1 MIVPT
6 PTQFLT
12 NLKGLRFSGQL
23 VQMDPSGQRWT
34 FYLSKGSIIH
44 ATGGVH
50 LMRRWQRNLTTYCPR
65 IPNYR
70 IAWQRDLASIDEPT
84 FPMGWEY
91 ALLQLW
97 VSQQK
102 ITLEQATQMID
113 ASITE
118 VLFDVAQASDV
129 AEQIRQDNSLSPQL
143 PLFEVEPAIQKAQKQ
158 WQIWQQAKLA
168 DYSPNLAP
176 VLKQPEQ
183 LQRYSSTQFY
193 KNLVTLLN
201 GEHTLRDLAVKTQ
214 RGTVEITSSI
224 LPFIQLGWLELLP
237 LADLPAPIYRRK
249 PSASIATP
257 TPPPAKR
264 GLIACVDDSSLVLQ
278 MMEKL
283 VTSAGYEFLGIDDA
297 IRALGSLLTRK
308 PDLIFLDLVMPK
320 GNGYEICEQLR
331 KLAYFRKTPIVI
343 LTGNDGYANR
353 LRSNF
358 VGASDFLSK
367 PLDADAVLNV
377 IKKHLEPSAASSS
390 APNERHQGQDSL
402 SRAAK
407 LNASY

>member
-1 MIVPT
+1 
-6 PTQFLT
+6 
-12 NLKGLRFSGQL
+12 
-23 VQMDPSGQRWT
+23 
-34 FYLSKGSIIH
+34 
-44 ATGGVH
+44 
-50 LMRRWQRNLTTYCPR
+50 
-65 IPNYR
+65 
-70 IAWQRDLASIDEPT
+70 
-84 FPMGWEY
+84 MGWEY

-97 VSQQK
+97 VSQEK
-102 ITLEQATQMID
+102 ITREQAIKLID
-113 ASITE
+113 SSITE
-118 VLFDVAQASDV
+118 VLFDVAQAGNV
-129 AEQIRQDNSLSPQL
+129 GEQIRQDNSLSPQL

-158 WQIWQQAKLA
+158 WQAWQQAKLT

-201 GEHTLRDLAVKTQ
+201 GEHTLRDLAAKTQ
-214 RGTVEITSSI
+214 RGTAEITSSI
-224 LPFIQLGWLELLP
+224 LPFIQLGWLELVQ
-237 LADLPAPIYRRK
+237 LADLPAPIYRRGTSK
-249 PSASIATP
+249 SIATP
-257 TPPPAKR
+257 APSAAKR

-297 IRALGSLLTRK
+297 IRALGILLTRK

-367 PLDADAVLNV
+367 PLDADAVLSV
-377 IKKHLEPSAASSS
+377 IKKHLEAISTSPPPPSDRY
-390 APNERHQGQDSL
+390 PVQPSL

-407 LNASY
+407 LTSY